1 MSGQPIRIAVM
12 GAGMIGRRH
21 IEHIRSEPMAALHA
35 IIDPAEAARAHA
47 AACGAPWYPDLDAML
62 ASSRP
67 DGVLIATPNQLHVAH
82 GMAAIEAGLPALIEK
97 PLADDLAAAEQMVAA
112 ASRAGVP
119 LLTGHHRRHNPMVR
133 QAQEIVASGMLGQTV
148 AVHGSFWLLKP
159 DSYFEVPWRRQPGA
173 GPVMLNMIHDIDLLR
188 CLCGEIEAVQA
199 FESNAVRG
207 HPVNETTVVILRFAS
222 GALGTIT
229 VSDTIVAPWSWEHTT
244 GENPAYP
251 QTDQNC
257 YVIGG
262 THASLSIPRLEIWC
276 NPLRRGWFEPFRI
289 ERHVSAIADPLRLQ
303 IRQFCKV
310 IRGEEQPLVSGA
322 EGLVTLKVID
332 AIQRAAATQHLVMV

>member
-1 MSGQPIRIAVM
+1 MSGQPTRIAVM

-21 IEHIRSEPMAALHA
+21 IEHIQAEPMAALHA

-47 AACGAPWYPDLDAML
+47 AACGVPWYPDLDAML
-62 ASSRP
+62 AGTKP

-82 GMAAIEAGLPALIEK
+82 GMATIAAGLPALVEK

-112 ASRAGVP
+112 AARAGVP
-119 LLTGHHRRHNPMVR
+119 LLTGHHRRHNPMIR
-133 QAQEIVASGMLGQTV
+133 HAHDIIATGMLGRII
-148 AVHGSFWLLKP
+148 AVHGFFWLMKP
-159 DSYFEVPWRRQPGA
+159 DSYFDVPWRRQPGA

-188 CLCGEIEAVQA
+188 SLCGEIEAVQA

-251 QTDQNC
+251 QADQNC

-262 THASLSIPRLEIWC
+262 THASLSIPRLEIWT
-276 NPLRRGWFEPFRI
+276 NPARRGWLEPFRI
-289 ERHVSAIADPLRLQ
+289 ERHVSPATDPLRRQ
-303 IRQFCKV
+303 VQQFCKV
-310 IRGEEQPLVSGA
+310 IRGEEPPLVSGA
-322 EGLVTLKVID
+322 EGLATLKVID
-332 AIQRAAATQHLVMV
+332 AIQRAAASQTLVAV